1 MKKNLGLNSNI
12 LIIILLT
19 ALLFIG
25 VYCAFFKTSC
35 GCKESFNNPIV
46 LEIYT
51 APWCGYCKDFEK
63 DGTIDK
69 IKSQLGPVNVKHYVE
84 GEPGAAAK
92 ITQRSVGGFPTIM
105 VTQGDTI
112 KDTHSGPRTVAG
124 VCDFYNSHL

>member
-19 ALLFIG
+19 ALVCIG
-25 VYCAFFKTSC
+25 VYSAFFKTSC

-63 DGTIDK
+63 GGTIDK
-69 IKSQLGPVNVKHYVE
+69 IKSQLGAENVKHYVE
-84 GEPGAAAK
+84 GESETAAK
-92 ITQRSVGGFPTIM
+92 MSQRNVGGFPTIM
-105 VTQGDTI
+105 VTQADTI
-112 KDTHSGPRTVAG
+112 KATHTGERTVAG
-124 VCDFYNSHL
+124 VCDFYNSQQ